1 MKLSKDNTINLEDFR
16 AKDGHKISKVFTGRD
31 RGLYVREQS
40 KIDEIEQSY
49 DEVKIII
56 PNNIYSINPSF
67 FEELFVNIIKRLG
80 KENFMKKIHF
90 TSEGD
95 YNYETPLNEAIERV
109 LRKNS
114 ALQK

>member
-56 PNNIYSINPSF
+56 PNNIYSIN
-67 FEELFVNIIKRLG
+67 LIKRLG
-80 KENFMKKIHF
+80 KENFLKKIHF

>member
-49 DEVKIII
+49 DEVKIFIRLI
-56 PNNIYSINPSF
+56 L
-67 FEELFVNIIKRLG
+67 LFLK
-80 KENFMKKIHF
+80 NFLLI
-90 TSEGD
+90 
-95 YNYETPLNEAIERV
+95 L
-109 LRKNS
+109 
-114 ALQK
+114 

>member
-16 AKDGHKISKVFTGRD
+16 AKDGHKISKVFTGID

-67 FEELFVNIIKRLG
+67 FEEQLGLHRTIISEEQNFFV
-80 KENFMKKIHF
+80 IH
-90 TSEGD
+90 
-95 YNYETPLNEAIERV
+95 
-109 LRKNS
+109 
-114 ALQK
+114 AL

>member
-1 MKLSKDNTINLEDFR
+1 MGKWCHREQQ
-16 AKDGHKISKVFTGRD
+16 AA
-31 RGLYVREQS
+31 LYVDARQ
-40 KIDEIEQSY
+40 
-49 DEVKIII
+49 
-56 PNNIYSINPSF
+56 
-67 FEELFVNIIKRLG
+67 
-80 KENFMKKIHF
+80 NFLKKIHF